1 MIDAPDV
8 NEIMDRIRQRVRL
21 RHPVADVRNLVEST
35 SAARIP
41 VPPLA
46 TLSHYDLGKLHHN
59 LHASNSQWNKVGL
72 INPRGPGLFNR
83 LLQLVKKTLQRMLTW
98 YTRPLHEFHAS
109 VVRVLNETTNAI
121 ENLQE
126 NEKTINSRVDQHFAE
141 LVGKSER
148 DRESLAKQLD
158 GLVSKFD
165 ERLREWDEK
174 SERDRDS
181 LAKQLDGLVSKFDER
196 LRLTERK
203 IRTLIYQSDGTEK
216 EKDGRAVLETSPIFA
231 SELPS
236 DSGFDYFLFEERW
249 RGSEDEIESRQK
261 SYLSYFAG
269 MRDVVDVGCGRGE
282 FLELLRANGIPA
294 RGVEI
299 NTDMFLLCKEKG
311 LDVLHADL
319 FSFLET
325 LSAGSLGGIFCSQV
339 IEHMPAGQQ
348 LKLLALAK
356 RTLKPGAPLLVE
368 TINPECI
375 LALARNFFLDPTH
388 VRPVHPE
395 MLRFAL
401 QSMGFKNIEL
411 KFAAPADLGQ
421 KFPKLVLAQ
430 SSSELDRL
438 NDVLERMNALLF
450 GYQDYAAICTR

>member
-148 DRESLAKQLD
+148 DRE
-158 GLVSKFD
+158 
-165 ERLREWDEK
+165 
-174 SERDRDS
+174 S

-356 RTLKPGAPLLVE
+356 RTLKPGARLLVE